1 MKFMLKDV
9 MWKIIGL
16 EIPSPLSQPKA
27 SKRKL
32 QEILKEYE
40 FDDDFIENINVDMLK
55 GWDAAVR
62 IVKGLV
68 SDEIHK

>member
-1 MKFMLKDV
+1 MLRDV
-9 MWKIIGL
+9 MWKIIDL
-16 EIPSPLSQPKA
+16 EIPSPLSRPKA

-32 QEILKEYE
+32 QEILKEYK

-55 GWDAAVR
+55 GWDIAIG

>member
-1 MKFMLKDV
+1 MLRDV
-9 MWKIIGL
+9 MWKIIDL

-55 GWDAAVR
+55 GWDSAIR